1 MTMLRNTLRGVAFAA
16 AATLVLTLSGPAA
29 FAAASDYRFDL
40 VSARPAGSGQT
51 DVTLRLV
58 HLPDAKPVPG
68 AVIFQPQVVMA
79 GMESM
84 PGNATVEPG
93 QQPGTYVLHAAT
105 SMAGPSTLRLSAKVQ
120 GETETVRAAVAF
132 EAAK

>member
-1 MTMLRNTLRGVAFAA
+1 
-16 AATLVLTLSGPAA
+16 VLTLSGPAA